1 MLFATRLKNGPAATG
16 KFGNPPSKLLPFALS
31 SQSHST
37 PNKHITMSGTQ
48 DLQWLLT
55 RKTSSHIV
63 KQKGLGRI
71 FSREPGN
78 LMNLHSYKYGWV
90 NDKAVGIDAAANG
103 KGITVTTKKSKA
115 GGNKIAGA
123 RSVQHINRGGSRR
136 SAGAVAN
143 IVAKRGY
150 RADLLKGE
158 SWKIDNIESSRKEK
172 KN

>member
-1 MLFATRLKNGPAATG
+1 M
-16 KFGNPPSKLLPFALS
+16 S
-31 SQSHST
+31 S
-37 PNKHITMSGTQ
+37 TQ

-55 RKTSSHIV
+55 RKNSSFLV

-90 NDKAVGIDAAANG
+90 NDKAVGVDAAKSG
-103 KGITVTTKKSKA
+103 KGVIVTTKKSKV
-115 GGNKIAGA
+115 GGNKISG
-123 RSVQHINRGGSRR
+123 SKSIQNINKGGSRR
-136 SAGAVAN
+136 TAGAVAN

-158 SWKIDNIESSRKEK
+158 YFTFLVFVL
-172 KN
+172 